1 MKGDLPMTMAII
13 ILVVF
18 FGICLLRAI
27 DSDYLAMMFSATAD
41 LFLLIAILTNL

>member
-1 MKGDLPMTMAII
+1 MIIAII

-18 FGICLLRAI
+18 FNICLLRAI
-27 DSDYLAMMFSATAD
+27 DNDCLAMMFSATAD